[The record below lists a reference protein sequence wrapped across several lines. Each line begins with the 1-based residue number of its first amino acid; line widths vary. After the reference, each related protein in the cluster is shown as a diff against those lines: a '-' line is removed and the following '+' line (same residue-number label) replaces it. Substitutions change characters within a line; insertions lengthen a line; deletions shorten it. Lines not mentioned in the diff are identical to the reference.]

1 MTQVAVIDLIADI
14 AQIARE
20 APNPTIIRAYN
31 RAAREFCRQSRW
43 LRSSLPGETEAGT
56 LLYSMGTD
64 PDLEV
69 IGLRA
74 VSLAR
79 RTGNTRP
86 RPLRVSTSTSWPSG
100 ERNAEPQRYAYV
112 PEGQIALNPTPDA
125 VYDLLMTLVIMPT
138 LATNSVPAELLPRWD
153 QTLQAGAL
161 AYLYE
166 VPRGL
171 DPRLGHDGGGL
182 LSVHRVSVDAGAGA
196 GDSGSARNPGAGHRP
211 HFPGLDRTSARECRI
226 DAFPTS

>member
-56 LLYSMGTD
+56 MLYSMGPD

-86 RPLRVSTSTSWPSG
+86 RPLRVSTSTSWPFG
-100 ERNAEPQRYAYV
+100 ERNAEPQRYVYV

-166 VPRGL
+166 VPRQPWTNLEMAQLKMRQFQAGIGNAKAAEQKEYQSGTTIARK
-171 DPRLGHDGGGL
+171 PAFVVGGM
-182 LSVHRVSVDAGAGA
+182 
-196 GDSGSARNPGAGHRP
+196 
-211 HFPGLDRTSARECRI
+211 
-226 DAFPTS
+226 